1 MGDKIKLYHTGFRII
16 TEPDLKHGRENADF
30 GQGFYLSDDIGFS
43 KRWARERKDYKTV
56 LNLYELDTEG
66 LNIKRLER
74 NDEWFRYIYDNRNFH
89 GDSLKDYDV
98 ITGPIAN
105 DTIFDTA
112 GILTSGIL
120 KAEEC
125 LRLLKIGPVY
135 IQTVIK
141 TEKALKS
148 LKHVGY
154 DFIGSDEISSFR
166 SSVKKEEEKYLEEFT
181 MILESIIAP

>member
-1 MGDKIKLYHTGFRII
+1 MGEIIKLYHTGFGII

-30 GQGFYLSDDIGFS
+30 GQGFYLSDDIGVS

-56 LNLYELDTEG
+56 HNLYELDAEG

-74 NDEWFRYIYDNRNFH
+74 DDEWFRYIYDNRNFH
-89 GDSLKDYDV
+89 GDSFKDYDV

-120 KAEEC
+120 NAEEC

-154 DFIGSDEISSFR
+154 DFIGRDEISSFR

-181 MILESIIAP
+181 MIRGSLVAP